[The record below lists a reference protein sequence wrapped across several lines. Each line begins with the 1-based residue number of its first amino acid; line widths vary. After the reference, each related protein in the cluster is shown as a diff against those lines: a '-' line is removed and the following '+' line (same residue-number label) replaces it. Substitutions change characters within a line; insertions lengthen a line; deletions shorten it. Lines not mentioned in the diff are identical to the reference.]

1 VNVELDPSAGRDGS
15 SLDSESAVW
24 RLIPHAIL
32 LTIVL
37 ATATASLFA
46 ARAVPLPDGDDDYN
60 APGFVV
66 RHVWVKFA
74 AVVVSPFQ
82 DDLSAAEE
90 DTRVARYF
98 ELSDLIEFNERV
110 AGDLTTDR
118 MLAAEARG
126 RAEAYRDERQE
137 IENSV
142 ERILEGRLTDA
153 IKEAGLTRRMGAE
166 VVWPPVSI
174 EFEEA
179 PSVLVTSP
187 RAVIEKD
194 TESLLRGDLPI
205 GRVLRIE
212 DEAEADGETSAL
224 VIRVGAIATY
234 PAIVPPRSDYRATL
248 ETIAH
253 EWMHHY
259 LFFTPLGRDY
269 FAGGD
274 LTTLNE
280 TLANIA
286 GRELACIIAPCDA
299 VARAGA
305 SRTQEFDFTAEMRG
319 LRREVEALLAA
330 GRIEEAEA
338 RMEEKRSEFVEHG
351 YYIRRINQAYF
362 AFHGS
367 YADSPGSIDPIGP
380 KLDELRRESPS
391 FEAFVET
398 AREFESQADLDEAL
412 AE

>member
-1 VNVELDPSAGRDGS
+1 MVA
-15 SLDSESAVW
+15 A
-24 RLIPHAIL
+24 A
-32 LTIVL
+32 
-37 ATATASLFA
+37 ASLLA
-46 ARAVPLPDGDDDYN
+46 AQAVPLPDGDDDYN

-74 AVVVSPFQ
+74 ALAVEPLRN
-82 DDLSAAEE
+82 DLSATEE
-90 DTRVARYF
+90 QIRVARFF
-98 ELSDLIEFNERV
+98 ELNDLIDFNERV
-110 AGDLTTDR
+110 AGDPATAST
-118 MLAAEARG
+118 LAAEARD
-126 RAEAYRDERQE
+126 RAASYRDERRQ
-137 IENSV
+137 IENGV

-153 IKEAGLTRRMGAE
+153 IKDAGLTRRIGAD

-187 RAVIEKD
+187 RAVIEKE
-194 TESLLRGDLPI
+194 TESLLRGDMRI
-205 GRVLRIE
+205 DRVLRIE
-212 DEAEADGETSAL
+212 EDAERDGQTSAL

-234 PAIVPPRSDYRATL
+234 PAIVPPRADYHSTL

-259 LFFTPLGRDY
+259 LYFTPLGRDY

-280 TLANIA
+280 TVANMA
-286 GRELACIIAPCDA
+286 GRELACLMDPCSA

-305 SRTQEFDFTAEMRG
+305 SLTQEFDFAAEMRG
-319 LRREVEALLAA
+319 LRRDVEALLAET
-330 GRIEEAEA
+330 RIDDAE
-338 RMEEKRSEFVEHG
+338 RLMEEKRREFVEQG
-351 YYIRRINQAYF
+351 YYMRRINQAYF

-367 YADSPGSIDPIGP
+367 YADSPASIDPIGP
-380 KLDELRRESPS
+380 KLDELRKQSAS

-412 AE
+412 D

>member
-1 VNVELDPSAGRDGS
+1 MLLALFTAAAAG
-15 SLDSESAVW
+15 SL
-24 RLIPHAIL
+24 L
-32 LTIVL
+32 
-37 ATATASLFA
+37 A

-66 RHVWVKFA
+66 RHAWVKFA
-74 AVVVSPFQ
+74 ALTAEPFR
-82 DDLSAAEE
+82 DDLSATEE
-90 DTRVARYF
+90 QARVARFF
-98 ELSDLIEFNERV
+98 ELNDLIDFNERV
-110 AGDLTTDR
+110 AGDPATAAP
-118 MLAAEARG
+118 LAAEARD
-126 RAEAYRDERQE
+126 RSASYRDERRE

-153 IKEAGLTRRMGAE
+153 IKEAGLTRRIGTDI
-166 VVWPPVSI
+166 VWPPVNI

-194 TESLLRGDLPI
+194 SESLLRGDLRI
-205 GRVLRIE
+205 DRVLRIE
-212 DEAEADGETSAL
+212 EDAERDGETSAL

-234 PAIVPPRSDYRATL
+234 PAIVPPRADYHGTL

-259 LFFTPLGRDY
+259 LYFTPLGREY

-280 TLANIA
+280 TVANMA
-286 GRELACIIAPCDA
+286 GRELACLMDPCGA

-305 SRTQEFDFTAEMRG
+305 SVMQEFDFTAEMRG
-319 LRREVEALLAA
+319 LRRDVEGLLAE
-330 GRIEEAEA
+330 GRIDEAEGL
-338 RMEEKRSEFVEHG
+338 MEEKRGEFVEQG

-367 YADSPGSIDPIGP
+367 YADSPASIDPIGP
-380 KLDELRRESPS
+380 KLDQLRKQSPS
-391 FEAFVET
+391 FEDFVET
-398 AREFESQADLDEAL
+398 VREFESQADLDEAL
-412 AE
+412 D

>member
-1 VNVELDPSAGRDGS
+1 
-15 SLDSESAVW
+15 
-24 RLIPHAIL
+24 
-32 LTIVL
+32 
-37 ATATASLFA
+37 
-46 ARAVPLPDGDDDYN
+46 LPDGDDDYN

-74 AVVVSPFQ
+74 ALAVEPLRN
-82 DDLSAAEE
+82 DLSATEE
-90 DTRVARYF
+90 QIRVARFF
-98 ELSDLIEFNERV
+98 ELNDLIDFNERV
-110 AGDLTTDR
+110 AGDPATAST
-118 MLAAEARG
+118 LAAEARD
-126 RAEAYRDERQE
+126 RAASYRDERRQ
-137 IENSV
+137 IENGV

-153 IKEAGLTRRMGAE
+153 IKDAGLTRRIGAD

-187 RAVIEKD
+187 RAVIEKE
-194 TESLLRGDLPI
+194 TESLLRGDMRI
-205 GRVLRIE
+205 DRVLRIE
-212 DEAEADGETSAL
+212 EDAERDGQTSAL

-234 PAIVPPRSDYRATL
+234 PAIVPPRADYHSTL

-259 LFFTPLGRDY
+259 LYFTPLGRDY

-280 TLANIA
+280 TVANMA
-286 GRELACIIAPCDA
+286 GRELACLMDPCSA

-305 SRTQEFDFTAEMRG
+305 SLTQEFDFAAEMRG
-319 LRREVEALLAA
+319 LRRDVEALLAET
-330 GRIEEAEA
+330 RIDDAE
-338 RMEEKRSEFVEHG
+338 RLMEEKRREFVEQG
-351 YYIRRINQAYF
+351 YYMRRINQAYF

-367 YADSPGSIDPIGP
+367 YADSPASIDPIGP
-380 KLDELRRESPS
+380 KLDELRKQSAS

-412 AE
+412 D